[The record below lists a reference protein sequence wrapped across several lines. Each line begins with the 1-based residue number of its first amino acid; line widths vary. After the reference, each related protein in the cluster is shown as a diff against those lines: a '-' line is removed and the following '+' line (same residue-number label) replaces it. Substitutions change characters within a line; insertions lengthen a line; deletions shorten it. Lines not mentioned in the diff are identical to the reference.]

1 MRSRP
6 FLAAAFATLVTL
18 AASSLS
24 HAQSYSW
31 THYAGLPPVTGTA
44 DGTGASARFNTPT
57 GVASDR
63 FATVYVCDS
72 ANHTIRRVNASGTVT
87 TVAGTPGQAGTT
99 DGLAA
104 RFNTPAGL
112 AFDRDGTLLVA
123 DRLNHTIRRIA
134 INGSVS
140 TVAGQPGLPG
150 SADGPVTTA
159 RLNEP
164 WGLAFDPNGNLY
176 IVERGNSTVRKLSVD
191 GTLST
196 LAGTA
201 GLTGS
206 ADGTGPAARFNS
218 PTALT
223 TDSSGNLFVADT
235 GNATLRKLTLAG
247 VVTTHAGTA
256 GLTGSAN
263 GTGPAA
269 RFTTPLGLVG
279 DGVGNIYVADAGT
292 HNIRLVSP
300 DGAVGTLLGSSAAD
314 TYGATDAVGNVARF
328 LGPAGL
334 AISTDGVLYIA
345 DSLNQ
350 SIRRVGNT
358 LAVTTVAGPG
368 GTFGSLDGPAATA
381 RFNAP
386 LGLALD
392 ATGNLYVADT
402 RNSTLRRIST
412 SGTVTTVAGVAGE
425 ATHVDGLTGAGRFGL
440 PAAVALLENGFVAV
454 TDPLFHTVR
463 STNTTGALLTIGGSP
478 NSPGSTDGA
487 SISSRFNGATGLA
500 VGPDNT
506 VYVADTANHTIRRL
520 AANVVTTLAGL
531 PATSGDADG
540 PAATARFNSPRG
552 LALDTAGN
560 LYIADTANHTIRRL
574 SAAGT
579 VSTIAGLAGTAGSA
593 NGPAATARF
602 NAPTALAVDRAGNL
616 FVADTGNHLVRQI
629 SPAGVVTTIGG
640 APLAGGYAEGPAATA
655 RFLHPSGIAV
665 DPSGALYVLQAGANV
680 VVKGLLDTRPVITAP
695 PASLASAT
703 GSATTLTVTATGGGL
718 SYQWRFNGTA
728 LPGATAAAYTI
739 PAAGP
744 SSNGNYTV
752 DVTNSA
758 GSATSTAATLTAA
771 PAANPGRLINLSV
784 LTDIAASGD
793 SFTLGYVVGGN
804 ASLGAKPL
812 VIRAT
817 GPSLGALGVPA
828 TLADPKLE
836 TFAGST
842 KTGENDNWGGSA
854 QLTAALAAVGAFPYT
869 GPASLDSAVSTN
881 ITTRDNSVAV
891 AAVGP
896 GTGKVIAEVYDA
908 TPTAN
913 FSTLT
918 PRLLNVSVRK
928 HLGAGLT
935 AGFVLGGSAP
945 TKVLIRAVGPGL
957 AAFGVEGTVADPQL
971 TLFNSSSTRIDA
983 NDNWGGTAAL
993 TAAFASVGAFALP
1006 GATSRDA
1013 ALLVT
1018 LPPGLYSVE
1027 VTASAASTS
1036 TPGLPANAAA
1046 ASGTALVEVYE
1057 VP

>member
-6 FLAAAFATLVTL
+6 SLAATFAAFATLVTL
-18 AASSLS
+18 VTLVAPTPAI
-24 HAQSYSW
+24 AQNYSW
-31 THYAGLPPVTGTA
+31 THYAGLPPLTGTA
-44 DGTGASARFNTPT
+44 DGTGATARFNTPT

-87 TVAGTPGQAGTT
+87 TVAGTPGQPGTT

-104 RFNTPAGL
+104 RFNTPVGL

-176 IVERGNSTVRKLSVD
+176 IVERGNSTVRKLSAD

-206 ADGTGPAARFNS
+206 TDGTGPAARFNS

-279 DGVGNIYVADAGT
+279 DRVGNIYVADAGT

-300 DGAVGTLLGSSAAD
+300 DGAVGTLLGSSTAD
-314 TYGATDAVGNVARF
+314 TYGATDAVDNAARF

-334 AISTDGVLYIA
+334 AISSDGSGLYIA

-350 SIRRVGNT
+350 SIRRVGNN

-412 SGTVTTVAGVAGE
+412 SGTVTTVAGVSGE

-531 PATSGDADG
+531 AATSGDADG
-540 PAATARFNSPRG
+540 PGASARFNAPRG

-574 SAAGT
+574 SATGT

-593 NGPAATARF
+593 NGTASTARF

-665 DPSGALYVLQAGANV
+665 DSSGTLYVLQAGANV
-680 VVKGLLDTRPVITAP
+680 IVKGLLDTRPVITAP
-695 PASLASAT
+695 PASLATAT
-703 GSATTLTVTATGGGL
+703 GSATTLSVTATGGGL

-728 LPGATAAAYTI
+728 LPGATASAYTI

-758 GSATSTAATLTAA
+758 GSATSAAATLTAA

-812 VIRAT
+812 VIRAA

-908 TPTAN
+908 TPAAN

-928 HLGAGLT
+928 HLGTGLT

-1027 VTASAASTS
+1027 VT
-1036 TPGLPANAAA
+1036 GVANTT
-1046 ASGTALVEVYE
+1046 GTALVEVYE

>member
-6 FLAAAFATLVTL
+6 FLAAAFATLVAL

-31 THYAGLPPVTGTA
+31 THYAGLPPLTGTA

-150 SADGPVTTA
+150 SADGPVATA

-176 IVERGNSTVRKLSVD
+176 IVERGNSTVRKLSAD

-279 DGVGNIYVADAGT
+279 DGAGNIYVADAGT

-300 DGAVGTLLGSSAAD
+300 AGVVGTLLGSSAAD
-314 TYGATDAVGNVARF
+314 TYGATDAVGNAARF

-334 AISTDGVLYIA
+334 AISTDGILYIA

-412 SGTVTTVAGVAGE
+412 SGTVTTVAGVSGE
-425 ATHVDGLTGAGRFGL
+425 ATHVDGLTGAGRLGL

-531 PATSGDADG
+531 AATSGDADG
-540 PAATARFNSPRG
+540 PGASARFNAPRG

-574 SAAGT
+574 SATGT
-579 VSTIAGLAGTAGSA
+579 VSTIAGLAGNAGSA
-593 NGPAATARF
+593 NGTASNARF

-680 VVKGLLDTRPVITAP
+680 IVKGLLDTMPVIVTA
-695 PASLASAT
+695 PASLATAT
-703 GSATTLTVTATGGGL
+703 GSPTTLSVSATGGGL
-718 SYQWRFNGTA
+718 SYQWSFNGTPLA
-728 LPGATAAAYTI
+728 GATGATYTI
-739 PAAGP
+739 PSAQP
-744 SSNGNYTV
+744 SSAGRYSVT
-752 DVTNSA
+752 VTNSA
-758 GSATSTAATLTAA
+758 GSAAPSTAATVTLA

-784 LTDIAASGD
+784 LTDIAAPGD
-793 SFTLGYVVGGN
+793 TFTLGYVVGGN

-812 VIRAT
+812 VIRAA

-869 GPASLDSAVSTN
+869 GPASLDSAVSTA

-908 TPTAN
+908 TPAAN

-928 HLGAGLT
+928 HLGTGLT

-971 TLFNSSSTRIDA
+971 TLFNASSTRIDA

-1027 VTASAASTS
+1027 VT
-1036 TPGLPANAAA
+1036 GVANTT
-1046 ASGTALVEVYE
+1046 GTALVEVYE